1 MTWIVCHVDK
11 FISYPHVQLKLEFNP
26 KLLFNQALN
35 PMAIADQPALLVLT
49 NIQFITGEPWL

>member
-1 MTWIVCHVDK
+1 MAWIACHVET

-35 PMAIADQPALLVLT
+35 PMAIVDQPALLVLK
-49 NIQFITGEPWL
+49 NIQLITGESWL